1 MYENYDPYEI
11 KLAREIATTLS
22 DLDSLPLHLQYV
34 RKFKEEHLRKHLN
47 KVMSLPEQ
55 KIKKS
60 RAALYTFLVSQ
71 GSQHGDARH

>member
-11 KLAREIATTLS
+11 RLAREIATTLS

-34 RKFKEEHLRKHLN
+34 RKFKEEFLRKILN
-47 KVMSLPEQ
+47 KVMSLDER
-55 KIKKS
+55 KIKRS

-71 GSQHGDARH
+71 GDKHVDAGH